1 MKLSTFTLCTIAS
14 LIAGGL
20 ATSSARADDID
31 IFLGSSSGTASAPNV
46 VFLIDNT
53 ENWSR
58 NAQKWPDNGGT
69 QGLAELEA
77 VVKVAAQL
85 YNSQSHVNVGVAMM
99 TKTVPGSNCTS
110 SGSLGTNSGCQGG
123 GYMRFGARDMADT
136 TNGLK
141 NFTALADILGYG
153 SPYPSPLTVAAPSTS
168 VFNDITNPAEKLASE
183 SSRDEEAALYEVYQ
197 YFQKGPTWSGDPT
210 AGAPQ
215 SAFVDYNGHSTAKD
229 PAYNSY
235 GLSSPYAVTNS
246 GNQYNGPPDT
256 SGCAKNYIIYI
267 ANNVQGVAAKQG
279 SQSYQ
284 GQSAGPFVQW
294 TENVK
299 GISGTTATYTNTDWN
314 TWTPTWTKFLQTK
327 QITTYILDA
336 FNKQQSEAYSASL
349 QAAAK
354 QGGGKYYKV
363 GSEDA
368 ILKALTDILIEIQST
383 NSAFAATALP
393 ASATNRSV
401 DQNQVYLGVFR
412 PDAIAQPRWFG
423 NLKRF
428 QIILNNGSPD
438 LGDATGVVATNSVNG
453 FLKDCSAS
461 FWTKDTSAYKA
472 AGTAPAATDPPY
484 WSIVPITPTPTSACP
499 GPSAV
504 GWVNNPAN
512 PSDSASSAQFQ
523 PGTGIT
529 WSPYSDSP
537 DGPSVEKGG
546 AAEVLRR
553 GNRSATASGND
564 TWQVSRTL
572 KTMDTAGTGL
582 TDFNSTRVGTNTAM
596 GVSGTSPTLGQIV
609 DFASGWDSN
618 DENGNTYTDPN
629 APSSPT
635 TKETRPSLHGDVI
648 HSTPLPITY
657 SNSDVVVYY
666 GSNDGMYHAV
676 RADTGQEKWGF
687 MAPEFYTRMNRQ
699 YTNSPIV
706 AYPSIPLSSVTPTP
720 TPKDY
725 FFDGSTGVYQA
736 FNSTGALTTAYIYP
750 TMRRGGRM
758 LYAFNVS
765 PASAGGSSPATPTFM
780 WSAGCPHLG
789 DNTGCGSCDTTAC
802 ASTAISGIGQTWSK
816 PQVGTIKNGS
826 ADTTPRPMV
835 VVGGGYDST
844 QSTATVNSATVVT
857 ATSCEDANSKSPSCS
872 GRTGKGVYVIDAQSG
887 PGTLFSAITLPGSG
901 AGSVVGDV
909 ALLDFDGDGVIDYAY
924 LADTTGNVYRIDFVD
939 RTGSTATIGAKTDWP
954 SHIYRIAH
962 TNGSNEGRKF
972 LFGPTLLVNQGTAA
986 KALVYVGLG
995 SGDREHPIAS
1005 EYPYKTPVQNRFYLF
1020 LDDPTSKT
1028 TDLNL
1033 DGSSMENATPSSNA
1047 AADQIACSSA
1057 GVTGHSAVTPNSF
1070 PNPSGWYMNL
1080 NNDVRDTT
1088 SPAPTNSNGNGG
1100 EQTVTPAV
1108 IVGGQVSWGT
1118 NIPNPHVSSAACVNS
1133 LGNAYGYLVNLLN
1146 GSGAIGVSGTCG
1158 GTVSTPYTG
1167 GGLPLPPTVGTV
1179 AVTDPNTGDTTYV
1192 GVCISC
1198 PNKSGGGGSPL
1209 TPGKPFPTT
1218 GEKRTRV
1225 YWFTP
1230 NYN

>member
-46 VFLIDNT
+46 LFILDNT
-53 ENWSR
+53 ANWSK
-58 NAQKWPDNGGT
+58 ASQKWPDLPT
-69 QGLAELEA
+69 QGEAELDA
-77 VVKVAAQL
+77 LTHVMAQL
-85 YNSQSHVNVGVAMM
+85 YTNGTDVNIGVLMANSAL
-99 TKTVPGSNCTS
+99 P
-110 SGSLGTNSGCQGG
+110 SGSVCGSASGTNSGCNGG
-123 GYMRFGARDMADT
+123 GYLRFGARDMNNLA
-136 TNGLK
+136 
-141 NFTALADILGYG
+141 NFTALANILGW
-153 SPYPSPLTVAAPSTS
+153 STAPTPLTGTSPSTAIFAKVNNPDEKINEASKDEDAAFYEAYKYFQASSSNNVFAFGGQKGNNPFADYSGAVGNAGSGNSARVAAGQGLTS
-168 VFNDITNPAEKLASE
+168 GF
-183 SSRDEEAALYEVYQ
+183 AL
-197 YFQKGPTWSGDPT
+197 D
-210 AGAPQ
+210 
-215 SAFVDYNGHSTAKD
+215 
-229 PAYNSY
+229 
-235 GLSSPYAVTNS
+235 NS
-246 GNQYNGPPDT
+246 GTKYQGPPDT
-256 SGCAKNYIIYI
+256 TGCAKNYIIYI
-267 ANNVQGVAAKQG
+267 ANNSNGNAISKGNQYYEDSTTG
-279 SQSYQ
+279 
-284 GQSAGPFVQW
+284 SAGTFVTW
-294 TENVK
+294 TEKV
-299 GISGTTATYTNTDWN
+299 GAATYTNTDWPS
-314 TWTPTWTKFLQTK
+314 WTPTWTKFLQSK
-327 QITTYILDA
+327 SITTYVLDA
-336 FNKQQSEAYSASL
+336 FNAQQNVAYSASL
-349 QAAAK
+349 QATAK
-354 QGGGKYYKV
+354 QGGGKYYRV
-363 GSEDA
+363 STEDA
-368 ILKALTDILIEIQST
+368 ILKAITDILIEIQST

-596 GVSGTSPTLGQIV
+596 GVSGSSPTLGQIV

-618 DENGNTYTDPN
+618 DENSNSYTDPN

-657 SNSDVVVYY
+657 STSDVVVYY

-687 MAPEFYTRMNRQ
+687 MAPEFYARMNRQ

-736 FNSTGALTTAYIYP
+736 FNSSGALTTAYIYP

-758 LYAFNVS
+758 LYAFDVS
-765 PASAGGSSPATPTFM
+765 PATAGGSSPATPTFL
-780 WSAGCPHLG
+780 WRAGCPNLG
-789 DNTGCGSCDTTAC
+789 DNTGCT
-802 ASTAISGIGQTWSK
+802 STAINGIGQTWSK
-816 PQVGTIKNGS
+816 PQLGKIKNGS
-826 ADTTPRPMV
+826 TDTSPRPMV

-844 QSTATVNSATVVT
+844 QSTQTINSATVVT